1 MEFYQ
6 LWFADGGSHYYREL
20 NNALRMG
27 ELCLREMFPD
37 DSEQEEIINYWWD
50 NWVAYEGSRK
60 IMCITKEMMED

>member
-6 LWFADGGSHYYREL
+6 LWMEGSTHYYRNL

-27 ELCLREMFPD
+27 ELILREMFPD
-37 DSEQEEIINYWWD
+37 DAEQEEVIDYWWD
-50 NWVAYEGSRK
+50 RWEAYEGGRK

>member
-37 DSEQEEIINYWWD
+37 DAEQDEVIDYWWD

>member
-6 LWFADGGSHYYREL
+6 LWIEGNTHFYRNL

-27 ELCLREMFPD
+27 ELILREMFAD
-37 DSEQEEIINYWWD
+37 DAEQKEVIDYWWD
-50 NWVAYEGSRK
+50 HWEAYEGDCR

>member
-6 LWFADGGSHYYREL
+6 LWIENNTHFYRNL

-27 ELCLREMFPD
+27 ELILREMFAD
-37 DSEQEEIINYWWD
+37 DAEQEEVIDYWWD
-50 NWVAYEGSRK
+50 RWEAYEGDRK

>member
-6 LWFADGGSHYYREL
+6 LWMEGGTHYYRNL

-27 ELCLREMFPD
+27 ELILREMFPD
-37 DSEQEEIINYWWD
+37 DAEQEEVIDYWWD
-50 NWVAYEGSRK
+50 RWEAYEDDRK

>member
-6 LWFADGGSHYYREL
+6 LWIEDNTHFYRNL

-27 ELCLREMFPD
+27 ELILREMFAD
-37 DSEQEEIINYWWD
+37 DAEQEEVIDYWWD
-50 NWVAYEGSRK
+50 RWEVYEGDRK

>member
-6 LWFADGGSHYYREL
+6 LWMEDGIHYYRNL

-27 ELCLREMFPD
+27 ELILREMFAD
-37 DSEQEEIINYWWD
+37 DAEQEEVIDYWWD
-50 NWVAYEGSRK
+50 NWVAYEGDRK

>member
-6 LWFADGGSHYYREL
+6 LWIENNTHFYRNL

-27 ELCLREMFPD
+27 ELILREMFAND
-37 DSEQEEIINYWWD
+37 AEQEEVIDYWWD
-50 NWVAYEGSRK
+50 RWEAYEGDRK

>member
-27 ELCLREMFPD
+27 ELCLREMIPD
-37 DSEQEEIINYWWD
+37 DAEQEEVIDYWWD

>member
-6 LWFADGGSHYYREL
+6 LWIEDNTHFYRNL

-27 ELCLREMFPD
+27 ELILREMFAD
-37 DSEQEEIINYWWD
+37 DAEQEEVIDYWWD
-50 NWVAYEGSRK
+50 RWEAYEGDRK

>member
-6 LWFADGGSHYYREL
+6 LWIEDNTHFYRNL

-27 ELCLREMFPD
+27 ELILQEMFAD
-37 DSEQEEIINYWWD
+37 DAEQEEVIDYWWD
-50 NWVAYEGSRK
+50 RWEAYEGDRK

>member
-6 LWFADGGSHYYREL
+6 LWIEDNTHFYRNL

-27 ELCLREMFPD
+27 ELILREMFAND
-37 DSEQEEIINYWWD
+37 AEQEEVIDYWWD
-50 NWVAYEGSRK
+50 RWEAYEGDRK